1 MIKFNKKSDKIAFIA
16 PASGCN
22 DKSGRLDLKKSLE
35 RLEKTIQLYEKNGFI
50 CVYDKAIFT
59 QGKLGYFSAPKAE
72 RLKQLRNSILD
83 PEVKIIASFRGG
95 YGCTEIVFDC
105 MDIEPTTPKT
115 LIGFSDITALHF
127 LFNQKYKLPTIHGA
141 MGFNHSDMIEELVDV
156 IGGKEVGFK
165 LEAINNSSKN
175 CGSIIGE
182 MAGGNLAL
190 ITNMIG
196 TELHPDFKD
205 KIVFIEDVNEKGYH
219 IHRSLMHMKNA
230 GLFTGARAIIFAD
243 FTNSDDH
250 IEETFIEFSKE
261 YIKDIPAFRT
271 SGIGHGKIN
280 YPVVIGGKGEVL
292 ALKLKVASPFELV

>member
-22 DKSGRLDLKKSLE
+22 DKSGSLDLKKSLE
-35 RLEKTIQLYEKNGFI
+35 RLEKTIKIYEKKGFI

-59 QGKLGYFSAPKAE
+59 QGKLGYFAAPRAE

-83 PEVKIIASFRGG
+83 PEIKIIASFRGG

-141 MGFNHSDMIEELVDV
+141 MGFDHSDMIEELVDV
-156 IGGKEVGFK
+156 IGGKEIGFK

-175 CGSIIGE
+175 CGSIIGK
-182 MAGGNLAL
+182 MAGANLAL
-190 ITNMIG
+190 ITNIIG
-196 TELHPDFKD
+196 TELHPNFKD

-230 GLFTGARAIIFAD
+230 GLFVGAKAIIFAD
-243 FTNSDDH
+243 FTNSNDH
-250 IEETFIEFSKE
+250 VEETLLEFSE
-261 YIKDIPAFRT
+261 EHINDIAVFRT
-271 SGIGHGKIN
+271 TGIGHGKIN
-280 YPVVIGGKGEVL
+280 RPVIIGGRAEISE
-292 ALKLKVASPFELV
+292 LKLKITSPFELA